1 MTIYLVRHA
10 DAGSRSRWTADDQLR
25 PLTQAGR
32 YQAADIAGLLHG
44 VGIEAVR
51 SSPYRRCIESVA
63 PLAAA
68 TGLVTKVD
76 LRLAEGPSAGA
87 LRLVRT
93 LVREDAQAV
102 LCSHGDVIPEVLA
115 ALQHEDG
122 LDLGAAPRCQ
132 KGSVWVLDIDDTGT
146 FVKAAYIAA
155 PKHKGLDPVTG
166 V

>member
-1 MTIYLVRHA
+1 ML
-10 DAGSRSRWTADDQLR
+10 GSRLCVRRRIGGVSRVSPRLR
-25 PLTQAGR
+25 QQP
-32 YQAADIAGLLHG
+32 
-44 VGIEAVR
+44 
-51 SSPYRRCIESVA
+51 
-63 PLAAA
+63 
-68 TGLVTKVD
+68 GLVTKVD